1 MLNLIFVV
9 AVFVDC
15 FEILVCSP
23 TSYMLWSLYVWHSEM
38 VIHPLALSEIPQ
50 HQTAFHL
57 IPEKHRSGA
66 SRILGVFRVSVFPD
80 GRCHTKNT
88 AKTQETS
95 VLLSYMS
102 MNKMSSIIFQF
113 ATTLKR
119 LDVNI
124 LVLPNIQQHSH
135 THTDTHWL
143 AVANWWLAQESTT
156 FSCSCPHSTD
166 SVQCQPFFSSL
177 GYKWWD
183 CHLTALRKVG

>member
-66 SRILGVFRVSVFPD
+66 SSILGVESFPESLSSRMD
-80 GRCHTKNT
+80 GVKP
-88 AKTQETS
+88 KTQQRHRGDERVT
-95 VLLSYMS
+95 VLY
-102 MNKMSSIIFQF
+102 
-113 ATTLKR
+113 
-119 LDVNI
+119 V
-124 LVLPNIQQHSH
+124 H
-135 THTDTHWL
+135 
-143 AVANWWLAQESTT
+143 E
-156 FSCSCPHSTD
+156 
-166 SVQCQPFFSSL
+166 
-177 GYKWWD
+177 
-183 CHLTALRKVG
+183 